1 MEENHVNEAD
11 VLQPAITERVAI
23 TEMETV
29 VETENNFVGDEQQH
43 INSHTTTEP
52 CPAAVTEDGD
62 EWQHNNTHTTTEPF
76 PTSGTEVGDESQHND
91 TQTTREGKEYNPF
104 IPVPPGDEPLCPGD
118 VIFYWHDLYMCRNP
132 MGERYATIQDGD
144 PDRYPILRL
153 DTMDPLSNMHRV
165 KRIKVITW
173 WSPAGQW

>member
-1 MEENHVNEAD
+1 VNDYICLCILCRLQQLGYGGRGKHCLKITAMEENHVNEAD

-62 EWQHNNTHTTTEPF
+62 E
-76 PTSGTEVGDESQHND
+76 
-91 TQTTREGKEYNPF
+91 
-104 IPVPPGDEPLCPGD
+104 
-118 VIFYWHDLYMCRNP
+118 
-132 MGERYATIQDGD
+132 
-144 PDRYPILRL
+144 
-153 DTMDPLSNMHRV
+153 
-165 KRIKVITW
+165 
-173 WSPAGQW
+173 

>member
-1 MEENHVNEAD
+1 MYSVQTTTTWIWWTGETLPQNATITAMEENHVNEAD

-62 EWQHNNTHTTTEPF
+62 E
-76 PTSGTEVGDESQHND
+76 
-91 TQTTREGKEYNPF
+91 
-104 IPVPPGDEPLCPGD
+104 
-118 VIFYWHDLYMCRNP
+118 
-132 MGERYATIQDGD
+132 
-144 PDRYPILRL
+144 
-153 DTMDPLSNMHRV
+153 
-165 KRIKVITW
+165 
-173 WSPAGQW
+173 